1 VFITFGSGEEHL
13 VTKTAII
20 TGGAGGIA
28 AELAQR
34 LLARD
39 FRLLL
44 LDLDEARLQERAR
57 ILGGDVTCVTA
68 DLTQPRDLER
78 AAALVGDIPELELLV
93 NNAGIIEPGN
103 VADLPYAVLER
114 HVAINLLAPMR
125 LTQAAVGGMIRRRS
139 GCVLS
144 IVSAAG
150 VVALPG
156 SAAYSASKFG
166 LRGFLTALSQELVG
180 HGVRVRSVFPGAVD
194 TPMLRYEATHG
205 GSPLNF
211 LNKEV
216 LTPAQVVAACMR
228 AMDGNALETYL
239 PFSDGITARIVGM
252 APGLIPLLL
261 PHLQKKGE
269 SGMRRYLNS
278 RGLKPGG

>member
-1 VFITFGSGEEHL
+1 M
-13 VTKTAII
+13 TKTAII

-28 AELAQR
+28 AELAPR

-39 FRLLL
+39 FRLIL
-44 LDLDEARLQERAR
+44 LDLDDARLQERAR
-57 ILGGDVTCVTA
+57 ALSGDVTCVTA
-68 DLTQPRDLER
+68 DLTKEADLQR
-78 AAALVGDIPELELLV
+78 AAAMIAGIPDLELLV
-93 NNAGIIEPGN
+93 NNAGIIEPGH
-103 VADLPYAVLER
+103 VVDLPFAVLER
-114 HVAINLLAPMR
+114 HVIINLLAPMR
-125 LTQAAVGGMIRRRS
+125 LTQAAVGGMISRRS
-139 GCVLS
+139 GCILS

-150 VVALPG
+150 VISLPG

-166 LRGFLTALSQELVG
+166 LRGFLIALSQEVIR
-180 HGVRVRSVFPGAVD
+180 HGVKVRSVFPGAVD

-216 LTPAQVVAACMR
+216 LTPAQVAAACMR
-228 AMDGNALETYL
+228 AMDGSALETYL

-252 APGLIPLLL
+252 APGLIPLVMPRLR
-261 PHLQKKGE
+261 KKGE
-269 SGMRRYLNS
+269 SGMQRYLTS